1 MQRSLIFHF
10 LRWSM
15 GFSALL
21 VLSCIATLVF
31 FLLSKGWPAWN
42 TQLFFGNTNPIDAIL
57 GRAPLWQ
64 GIWSAFMGTLCLI
77 AATMAL
83 VLLPGIGCGIF
94 LAEYA
99 SPAWSKRMSTAIDL
113 LAGAPSIVM
122 GLFGFTLILFLRR
135 TFLPDA
141 NTCLL
146 LAAGCLSLL
155 VTPVL
160 VVNTREALEAVPRS
174 IKLAAASLGFS
185 KNQIVFRVALPMA
198 VGGIVSG
205 AILAMGRS
213 AEDTAVIMLT
223 GAVANAG
230 LPSSL
235 LAKFEALPFT
245 IYYTMAHYQ
254 TQEELNLAFGAALLL
269 LLLATIMVI
278 LAKGLELGHQ
288 YFWQGEVPSALQ

>member
-1 MQRSLIFHF
+1 MKRPLIFHVF
-10 LRWSM
+10 RSSM
-15 GFSALL
+15 GLSAAL
-21 VLSCIATLVF
+21 VLGCVGTLFF
-31 FLLSKGWPAWN
+31 FLLLKGLPTWG
-42 TQLFFGNTNPIDAIL
+42 TELFFGDTAPMDAIM
-57 GRAPLWQ
+57 GKAPVWE
-64 GIWSAFMGTLCLI
+64 GIWPAFMGTLCLMTV
-77 AATMAL
+77 TMSL

-99 SPAWSKRMSTAIDL
+99 TPLWKKRVNTAIDL

-135 TFLPDA
+135 AFFPEA
-141 NTCLL
+141 NTCLF

-160 VVNTREALEAVPRS
+160 VVNTREALEAVPSS
-174 IKLAAASLGFS
+174 IKLAATSLGLS
-185 KNQIVFRVALPMA
+185 KNQIIFCLAVPMA
-198 VGGIVSG
+198 VRGIVSG
-205 AILAMGRS
+205 SILAMGRC

-235 LAKFEALPFT
+235 WAKFEALPFT

-254 TQEELNLAFGAALLL
+254 SQEELNLAFGAALLL
-269 LLLATIMVI
+269 LFLATAMVA
-278 LAKGLELGHQ
+278 LAKLLEVGHKL
-288 YFWQGEVPSALQ
+288 FWQGERPSVLQ